1 MISFF
6 LFVRGLILLQKYLQI
21 FTRMKPASVSEVK
34 KILEK
39 KSQRELLDYCMRLVK
54 FKKENKELVTF
65 LLFEADDIS
74 AYLEK
79 IKQET
84 NDLFSEINKSNVYF
98 IKKSIRKI
106 LKNINKQIRF
116 TLSKQAEAELLI
128 HFCNCFNDYS
138 IPVKKS
144 RQLSNLHQAQ
154 LNRIEK
160 ILPSLHPDLQFDL
173 KRQLK

>member
-1 MISFF
+1 
-6 LFVRGLILLQKYLQI
+6 
-21 FTRMKPASVSEVK
+21 MKPASVSEVK
-34 KILEK
+34 MILEK
-39 KSQRELLDYCMRLVK
+39 KSQRELLGYCMRLIK

-84 NDLFSEINKSNVYF
+84 NDLFTGINKSNIYF

-106 LKNINKQIRF
+106 LKNLNKQIRF
-116 TLSKQAEAELLI
+116 ALAKQAEAELLI
-128 HFCNCFNDYS
+128 HFCNCFDDYS
-138 IPVKKS
+138 IPINKS
-144 RQLSNLHQAQ
+144 RQLSNLYQAQ
-154 LNRIEK
+154 LKRIEK
-160 ILPSLHPDLQFDL
+160 ILSGLHPDLQFDL